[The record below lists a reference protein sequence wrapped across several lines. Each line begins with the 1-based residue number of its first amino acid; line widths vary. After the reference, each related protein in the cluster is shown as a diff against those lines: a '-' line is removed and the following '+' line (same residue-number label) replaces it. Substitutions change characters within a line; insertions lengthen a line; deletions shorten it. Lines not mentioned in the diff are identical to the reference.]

1 MLSIINSYG
10 YIIIY
15 NLIFSILSPI
25 IYIRRKKRGNFMQLL
40 VHITNHENVVD
51 PIMIK
56 LAKAGF
62 HGASVV
68 DCEGM
73 LKSLNQDSVDAPTIF
88 GGLRQFVNPGRQQN
102 KMILVV
108 LKDEEIQNAIDII
121 HSVSGDMKLPNTG
134 ILFTLPVTRWEVS
147 KN

>member
-1 MLSIINSYG
+1 
-10 YIIIY
+10 
-15 NLIFSILSPI
+15 
-25 IYIRRKKRGNFMQLL
+25 MQLL

-108 LKDEEIQNAIDII
+108 LKDEEIQAKTRRQPYICCII
-121 HSVSGDMKLPNTG
+121 SNG
-134 ILFTLPVTRWEVS
+134 ILIFQESRNMIT
-147 KN
+147 K

>member
-1 MLSIINSYG
+1 
-10 YIIIY
+10 
-15 NLIFSILSPI
+15 
-25 IYIRRKKRGNFMQLL
+25 MQLL

-108 LKDEEIQNAIDII
+108 LKDEEIQSAIDII

-134 ILFTLPVTRWEVS
+134 ILVTRWEVS